1 VKSPTRR
8 GPAKY
13 YGKKTLK
20 TDTYLADIKHFI
32 SSRFFLAG
40 ALALGFLLVLSS
52 ILMPLAP
59 TVSALTSLDLGAT
72 YWSSGPTSMRR
83 QIHRHFMQHGVYLPT
98 DSVVFSSNIEVN
110 DEQIDYLS
118 KSSCGSFDTAVWLP
132 ISVQLPF
139 IGVQSF
145 EWCLTLQKPKQP

>member
-1 VKSPTRR
+1 M
-8 GPAKY
+8 
-13 YGKKTLK
+13 K
-20 TDTYLADIKHFI
+20 TDNYIAAIRHFI
-32 SSRFFLAG
+32 SNRIFLAG
-40 ALALGFLLVLSS
+40 ILCLGLLLVLGS
-52 ILMPLAP
+52 ILMPLVP
-59 TVSALTSLDLGAT
+59 TVSALKSLDLGAT
-72 YWSSGPTSMRR
+72 YWSSSPTSMRR

-132 ISVQLPF
+132 IAVQLPF

-145 EWCLTLQKPKQP
+145 EWCLTLQRPKHP